1 MSISLE
7 QTVRVYKINKKK
19 DATALVTISHEYD
32 FPKHHK
38 ADVISAGISAGG
50 TYVMSLCRRVKIQ
63 PSLYGISKV
72 GIDCS

>member
-19 DATALVTISHEYD
+19 DGATALVTISHEYD

-38 ADVISAGISAGG
+38 ADVISAGISAAG
-50 TYVMSLCRRVKIQ
+50 TYVMSASKDTTLIICRG
-63 PSLYGISKV
+63 LY
-72 GIDCS
+72 

>member
-19 DATALVTISHEYD
+19 DGATALVTISHEYD

-38 ADVISAGISAGG
+38 ADVISAGISVAG
-50 TYVMSLCRRVKIQ
+50 TYVMSA
-63 PSLYGISKV
+63 SKDTTLIIWNLK
-72 GIDCS
+72 GRD

>member
-19 DATALVTISHEYD
+19 DGATALVTISHEYD

-38 ADVISAGISAGG
+38 ADVISAGISVAG
-50 TYVMSLCRRVKIQ
+50 TYVMSASKKIQ